1 MRLYENLRMALRSLL
16 SRKLR
21 TLLTMLGIIIGTG
34 SVIGLVSVGQGAQA
48 SITSSIQGIGSNLI
62 FVQSGNFSASAR
74 EQNAAPQQALTL
86 KDAQALADPA
96 QLSLVAGVA
105 PQITTNG
112 TLVYQG
118 TTVSQQIIGTT
129 PAYETVNNGTVEFGS
144 FFSQTDLDGNT
155 RVVVLGSQ
163 TAATLFGDA
172 QSALGQ
178 EVRINK
184 LPFIV
189 VGVLKSLGGQ
199 GPMGTRDN
207 TAIVPITTAMQRFSN
222 SRSGPGAS
230 NRVNVIYVSAVDSKS
245 INTVIADIKT
255 IMRERHK
262 IEIGADD
269 DFTVSSQQDILSS
282 LTQITTILTL
292 FLGAIAGISLLVGGI
307 GIMNIMLVS
316 VTERT
321 REIGIRKAVGAK
333 KSDILM
339 QFLVESVVLSF
350 IGGAIGIGF
359 GWLIS
364 AVVNQVAGS
373 SFHSVITLSAVSMAV
388 GFSIFVGLFFGI
400 YPANRAGSLNPIDAL
415 RYE

>member
-1 MRLYENLRMALRSLL
+1 MRLYENLRMAIRSLL

-62 FVQSGNFSASAR
+62 FVQSGNFSASSAQ
-74 EQNAAPQQALTL
+74 QNTAPQQPLTL
-86 KDAQALADPA
+86 KDSQALADPT
-96 QLSLVAGVA
+96 QLSNVAGVA
-105 PQITTNG
+105 PQISTAG

-118 TTVSQQIIGTT
+118 TTVSQQIVGTT
-129 PAYETVNNGTVEFGS
+129 PDYETVNNGTVEFGT
-144 FFSQTDLDGNT
+144 FFSQADLDGNT

-184 LPFIV
+184 LPFTV

-199 GPMGTRDN
+199 GFTGTRDN
-207 TAIVPITTAMQRFSN
+207 AAIVPITTAMQRFSN
-222 SRSGPGAS
+222 IRTGSGAS
-230 NRVNVIYVSAVDSKS
+230 NRVNVIYVSAVDSSS
-245 INTVIADIKT
+245 IDTVIADIKT

-262 IEIGADD
+262 IEVGADD

-282 LTQITTILTL
+282 LTQITGILTL

-373 SFHSVITLSAVSMAV
+373 SFQSVITISAVSMAV

>member
-1 MRLYENLRMALRSLL
+1 MRLIENLRMAIRSLM
-16 SRKLR
+16 SQKLR
-21 TLLTMLGIIIGTG
+21 TLLTALGIIIGTG
-34 SVIGLVSVGQGAQA
+34 AVIGLVSVGQGAQA
-48 SITSSIQGIGSNLI
+48 SITASIQGIGSNLI
-62 FVQSGNFSASAR
+62 IIQPGNFSASATQ
-74 EQNAAPQQALTL
+74 QNFRPQETLTL
-86 KDAQALADPA
+86 KDAYAIADPT
-96 QLSLVAGVA
+96 QVSLVAGVA

-112 TLVYQG
+112 SLVYQG

-129 PAYETVNNGTVEFGS
+129 PDYETVNNATVEFGS
-144 FFSQTDLDGNT
+144 FFSQSDLDGNT

-163 TAATLFGDA
+163 TAATLFGDS

-184 LPFIV
+184 LPFTV

-199 GPMGTRDN
+199 GLTGTRDN
-207 TAIVPITTAMQRFSN
+207 AAIVPITTAMQRFSN
-222 SRSGPGAS
+222 QRFGPSAS
-230 NRVNVIYVSAVDSKS
+230 NLVNVIYVSAINSKS
-245 INTVIADIKT
+245 INAAITEITTLLQV
-255 IMRERHK
+255 RHN
-262 IEIGADD
+262 IQIGANN

-282 LTQITTILTL
+282 LNQIVSILTL

-307 GIMNIMLVS
+307 GIMNIMLVT

-350 IGGAIGIGF
+350 IGGALGIAF

-364 AVVNQVAGS
+364 VVVNQVAGAT
-373 SFHSVITLSAVSMAV
+373 FHSVITFSAVAMAV
-388 GFSIFVGLFFGI
+388 GFSVFVGLFFGI